1 MILDYSLCYRKLLYL
16 KKKKFIATDFSDDA
30 RATQGPSPSQLF
42 APNNYFGVGGASK
55 RQRLVGGSAGHND
68 YNQTNQS
75 YSNTS
80 LSNWTSMAGISVL
93 EHFITTSGSGNE
105 NIGTITLVDAA
116 GKLYRFNVL
125 STTASNSI
133 KSKSV
138 TNGLTH
144 NSGANLVATSAV
156 SQTALDTD
164 SVAIDTSKS
173 NALTVGMYIR
183 LTDGTNVVDFLNNGV
198 SNGTVTPNV
207 NMNVYEEDALAN
219 TGINA
224 VVLDTHAKDKLLVVG
239 GGLASALVFDS
250 TGQSANL
257 LYVGGKWRVI
267 QAGAGVVV

>member
-1 MILDYSLCYRKLLYL
+1 MACPSSMITNNNFNGTEHALYFGQGFQE
-16 KKKKFIATDFSDDA
+16 FIATDFSDDS

-55 RQRLVGGSAGHND
+55 RQRLVGGSAEHND

-156 SQTALDTD
+156 SQAALDTD

-173 NALTVGMYIR
+173 NALTH
-183 LTDGTNVVDFLNNGV
+183 THTH
-198 SNGTVTPNV
+198 TP
-207 NMNVYEEDALAN
+207 
-219 TGINA
+219 THTHTH
-224 VVLDTHAKDKLLVVG
+224 THASRPRTPETWAA
-239 GGLASALVFDS
+239 ASRD
-250 TGQSANL
+250 
-257 LYVGGKWRVI
+257 
-267 QAGAGVVV
+267 